1 MAINNSTIFVVLC
14 FSVISLNGHQYVV
27 KFYKQPPSHLRKSN
41 FFSFKLVMHDL
52 ENKPIA
58 VENAQFVDF
67 IDATEVDIY
76 NIKSVCVPLRTCV
89 YTCAVCIHA

>member
-1 MAINNSTIFVVLC
+1 M
-14 FSVISLNGHQYVV
+14 ISLSSHQYIV

-52 ENKPIA
+52 ENHPIA

-67 IDATEVDIY
+67 IDTTEVGY
-76 NIKSVCVPLRTCV
+76 F
-89 YTCAVCIHA
+89 